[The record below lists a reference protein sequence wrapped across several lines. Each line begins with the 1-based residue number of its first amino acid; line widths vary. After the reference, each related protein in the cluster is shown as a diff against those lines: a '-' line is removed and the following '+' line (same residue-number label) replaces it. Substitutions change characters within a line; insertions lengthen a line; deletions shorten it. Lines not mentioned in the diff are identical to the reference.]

1 VVPQC
6 SNLLHDCRHPTVRG
20 TTKGGDLAAVPHLGG
35 TQLGGQAGDLTTE
48 GPDGRNR
55 GALRAGVV
63 NERATGAALRHGLGL
78 RQDGFDQ

>member
-1 VVPQC
+1 
-6 SNLLHDCRHPTVRG
+6 
-20 TTKGGDLAAVPHLGG
+20 VPHLGG